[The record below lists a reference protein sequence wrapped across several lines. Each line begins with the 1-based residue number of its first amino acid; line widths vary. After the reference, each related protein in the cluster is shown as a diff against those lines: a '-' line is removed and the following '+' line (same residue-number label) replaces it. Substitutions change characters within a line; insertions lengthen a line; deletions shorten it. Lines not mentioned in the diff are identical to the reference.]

1 MEQDILQLDNQLC
14 FRLYSISRKMTKAY
28 EPLLEKYHLTYPQYV
43 TMLVVFEHEKID
55 FKELADRVNLKTAT
69 MTPIVQK
76 LEQIGYVRREKNPE
90 DNRKVFVTLTD
101 EGKSLNTRI
110 TDVPIELAQRL
121 QLTVD
126 KYATLVDE
134 LDELD
139 ALLNNVLQQP

>member
-101 EGKSLNTRI
+101 DGKSLNTRI

>member
-76 LEQIGYVRREKNPE
+76 LEQIGYVHREKNPE
-90 DNRKVFVTLTD
+90 DNRKVFVILTD

-110 TDVPIELAQRL
+110 TDVPLELAQRL

-139 ALLNNVLQQP
+139 ALLNQALSK